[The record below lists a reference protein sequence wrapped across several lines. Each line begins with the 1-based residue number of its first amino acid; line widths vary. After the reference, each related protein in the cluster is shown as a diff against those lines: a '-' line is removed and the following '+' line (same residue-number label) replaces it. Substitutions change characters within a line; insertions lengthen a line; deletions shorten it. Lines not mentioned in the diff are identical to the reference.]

1 MISAIILSKD
11 RACQL
16 ELLIRSISRKCKN
29 LFDIKVIYEH
39 SNHSFE
45 LGYNK
50 LKEDLYYKNRFG
62 LDFPIRWYERE
73 NENLSEDILSSLNHH
88 RDLTCILNDENIFFS
103 GFGSYKKIL
112 NLFRKEPIASLSL
125 RIGDNTAIQNPYSI
139 DRYFIDK
146 PKDFTLID
154 GSFIGWN
161 ASLLEPFTNFGMPFS
176 HNGHIY
182 TTKLIEY
189 ALSLTEINSI
199 ENFETSIQQN
209 LHSGGFKSMIPPFM
223 SCFKNSVL
231 VTNSASAI
239 SDSDSFKQKFDT
251 SKFSVNER
259 YLKGYKIDYDFFN
272 FSQISKP
279 FQKHITRFRR
289 ENNMHYGR

>member
-1 MISAIILSKD
+1 VINGLILSKD

-125 RIGDNTAIQNPYSI
+125 RIGDN
-139 DRYFIDK
+139 
-146 PKDFTLID
+146 
-154 GSFIGWN
+154 
-161 ASLLEPFTNFGMPFS
+161 GM
-176 HNGHIY
+176 
-182 TTKLIEY
+182 
-189 ALSLTEINSI
+189 
-199 ENFETSIQQN
+199 
-209 LHSGGFKSMIPPFM
+209 LH
-223 SCFKNSVL
+223 
-231 VTNSASAI
+231 
-239 SDSDSFKQKFDT
+239 
-251 SKFSVNER
+251 
-259 YLKGYKIDYDFFN
+259 Y
-272 FSQISKP
+272 
-279 FQKHITRFRR
+279 
-289 ENNMHYGR
+289 